1 MIRTDGVVFDLDGT
15 LWDTNAVCAA
25 VWNEVVRELG
35 LATPVVVTEEDIRR
49 VAGLPHRGCVREV
62 FPDLSDADVDTLA
75 EVTATRD
82 NDGIAARGG
91 VLYPGVAETVRALA
105 ARVPV
110 CIVSNC
116 QAGYIE
122 IFLAQAGLRDAV
134 CDHECWGS
142 TGLDKSANLSAVV
155 ARNGLSKPI
164 YVGDTA
170 GDERAARDVGLPFVL
185 ARWGFGVAERPDAA
199 IDRLTDL
206 PALLELV
213 SRAR

>member
-25 VWNEVVRELG
+25 VWNEVVRDLG
-35 LATPVVVTEEDIRR
+35 LATPVVVTEADIRR

-62 FPDLSDADVDTLA
+62 FPDLPEAEVDALA
-75 EVTATRD
+75 EVTAIRD
-82 NDGIAARGG
+82 NEGIAARGG
-91 VLYPGVAETVRALA
+91 ALYLGVAETVRMLA

-122 IFLAQAGLRDAV
+122 IFLDQAGLRDAV
-134 CDHECWGS
+134 CDHECWGR

-155 ARNGLSKPI
+155 ARNGLTEAI

-170 GDERAARDVGLPFVL
+170 GDERAARHVGLPFVH
-185 ARWGFGVAERPDAA
+185 ARWGFGVVERPDAA
-199 IDRLTDL
+199 IDRVSDL
-206 PALLELV
+206 LQLLELV
-213 SRAR
+213 PRAR